1 MEKKELVMDF
11 KANFSRPKLN
21 MLTTMTSN
29 EEKLCKYKSS
39 TNHAHVL
46 FFLELSF

>member
-1 MEKKELVMDF
+1 MDF
-11 KANFSRPKLN
+11 KVILSRPQLK
-21 MLTTMTSN
+21 MLTTVTSN
-29 EEKLCKYKSS
+29 EEKFCNYKSS